1 MEFILSNIVL
11 LIVVSLIAG
20 AVNTIA
26 GGGSNLVVPTL
37 MIMGMPPEVANATN
51 RVGILVESAVAVSEF
66 NRHKK
71 LETFDLKLILIPM
84 VIGGLF
90 GSLSAAFAPPDVL
103 KPILITNTE
112 NDVI

>member
-66 NRHKK
+66 NRHK
-71 LETFDLKLILIPM
+71 
-84 VIGGLF
+84 
-90 GSLSAAFAPPDVL
+90 
-103 KPILITNTE
+103 N
-112 NDVI
+112 